1 MKMSKSIN
9 DYKEAMDN
17 IKISESFYK
26 RTEVLLTEMPE
37 VKIEKRPVLSGR
49 RISAVIMSA
58 AACVICL
65 FGVKLALDGRQAD
78 IITETVTDTDIG
90 DAGGD
95 ITETGRGADE
105 LIDDFTEYDDDII
118 AESDSFILDG
128 GEQETPDSVKPVAV
142 NPMTSTE
149 TTASATGASPAD
161 TPVETKP
168 TAPAAETKPITTTA
182 TEKRVVPGIDPYGV
196 PNPGASPS
204 EPNNTDADGEPAA
217 LPNPG
222 ASGSV
227 SADGD
232 EVEDVDIMDDADEE
246 TEYDEAAP
254 VEAAPAVAPTVSSK
268 LFSELS
274 LNNVTV
280 DITPYFDMGN
290 IKSGEGTV
298 KKSGTEFQSTL
309 DLISNI
315 KNEPSVTKINNGSFT
330 SLFSIRIYDE
340 NIGLDFY
347 SIYLTNSSTM
357 VITKHSPDGS
367 QIRET
372 YALRNEY
379 YESIRHQLFLLFGA
393 EGDYELFT
401 NLIGGK

>member
-26 RTEVLLTEMPE
+26 RTEVLLTEIPE
-37 VKIEKRPVLSGR
+37 VKIEKRPAVSGR

-65 FGVKLALDGRQAD
+65 FGVKLAVDGRQAG
-78 IITETVTDTDIG
+78 IVTETVTDMDSG
-90 DAGGD
+90 DVCGD
-95 ITETGRGADE
+95 ITETGREADK

-128 GEQETPDSVKPVAV
+128 GDDGNGQGAPENTKPVAV

-149 TTASATGASPAD
+149 TEPA
-161 TPVETKP
+161 ETKP
-168 TAPAAETKPITTTA
+168 PAPAAETKPVTTTAA
-182 TEKRVVPGIDPYGV
+182 TEKRVVPGIDPY
-196 PNPGASPS
+196 SS
-204 EPNNTDADGEPAA
+204 STNTQSDPTNSGEEPAA

-222 ASGSV
+222 ASGGV
-227 SADGD
+227 SADGAEIED
-232 EVEDVDIMDDADEE
+232 TEVMDDADEE
-246 TEYDEAAP
+246 TGYDE
-254 VEAAPAVAPTVSSK
+254 VSPASAPTVSDK

-274 LNNVTV
+274 LNNITV
-280 DITPYFDMGN
+280 DITPYFDMGD
-290 IKSGEGTV
+290 IKSGEGTL
-298 KKSGTEFQSTL
+298 KNSGTEFKPIL
-309 DLISNI
+309 DLIANMDTSA
-315 KNEPSVTKINNGSFT
+315 TKIGNGSFT
-330 SLFSIRIYDE
+330 SLFSIRVYDE
-340 NIGLDFY
+340 NIDLEFY
-347 SIYLTNSSTM
+347 SIYLTNHESI

-367 QIRET
+367 QVRET
-372 YALRNEY
+372 YALRKEY
-379 YESIRHQLFLLFGA
+379 YEYVRHQLFLLFGA

>member
-26 RTEVLLTEMPE
+26 RTEVLLTELPE

-49 RISAVIMSA
+49 RVSAVIMSA

-65 FGVKLALDGRQAD
+65 FGVKLAMDGRQSD
-78 IITETVTDTDIG
+78 IVTETVTNVSGEADTMSEADK
-90 DAGGD
+90 
-95 ITETGRGADE
+95 GADE
-105 LIDDFTEYDDDII
+105 LIDDFGEYDDAGII
-118 AESDSFILDG
+118 AESIASDVHTHTDS
-128 GEQETPDSVKPVAV
+128 KPVAAD
-142 NPMTSTE
+142 PATSPETE
-149 TTASATGASPAD
+149 PAKTTSSDKPSTTTVTTAPPQSETSKSTTAS
-161 TPVETKP
+161 
-168 TAPAAETKPITTTA
+168 
-182 TEKRVVPGIDPYGV
+182 EKRVVPGIDPNSSSANTPSEPNDAEESAAM
-196 PNPGASPS
+196 PNPGAF
-204 EPNNTDADGEPAA
+204 G
-217 LPNPG
+217 G
-222 ASGSV
+222 V
-227 SADGD
+227 SAGGEETDD
-232 EVEDVDIMDDADEE
+232 DMDIMEDAEE
-246 TEYDEAAP
+246 EYDEAAP
-254 VEAAPAVAPTVSSK
+254 VAVPTESEK

-274 LNNVTV
+274 LDNITV
-280 DITPYFDMGN
+280 DITPYFNMGS

-309 DLISNI
+309 DLISNL

-330 SLFSIRIYDE
+330 SVFSIRIYDE

-347 SIYLTNSSTM
+347 SIYLTNSSTI

-367 QIRET
+367 QVRET
-372 YALRNEY
+372 YALRKEY
-379 YESIRHQLFLLFGA
+379 YESVRYQLFLLFGT